1 MLVRSLARGWR
12 DEESGNVGVDQMLLL
27 RNFDNELL
35 EVLDDE
41 PKYNTGEDLQ
51 EEFGVLSCELLG

>member
-1 MLVRSLARGWR
+1 MLVRSLTRGWR
-12 DEESGNVGVDQMLLL
+12 DEEGGNVGVDKMLLL

-41 PKYNTGEDLQ
+41 PEYNTGEDLQ
-51 EEFGVLSCELLG
+51 EEFGV